1 MHRIQGYIQIHQL
14 TNQAFRD
21 LFKAGLRQSGKHI
34 HIHADPV
41 IQSRGEEQGRGAGGG
56 GASGRKEQRAGEGTD
71 LGGLGRLQGGAEEQR
86 READGSPAGRR
97 TGPLQG
103 GGREADGSPG
113 RRTRDGPLQGGAAV
127 EASRGPAGRSSGR
140 REAGGAAAGD
150 AGGGGA
156 TGAPRLAREAEAR
169 LVVPPRRAVDLLGP
183 LLIPAPA
190 RDSFPRRSFPPAHA
204 PCAFP
209 RSRFPPCRTF
219 FDRFRVV

>member
-97 TGPLQG
+97 TGSRWVP
-103 GGREADGSPG
+103 READA
-113 RRTRDGPLQGGAAV
+113 RRA
-127 EASRGPAGRSSGR
+127 PAGRSSSRGLEGPCR
-140 REAGGAAAGD
+140 EKQREAGGGRRGGWRRRRRRRDGSSAARE
-150 AGGGGA
+150 GGRGA
-156 TGAPRLAREAEAR
+156 TGCAAPTVVRSICWAR
-169 LVVPPRRAVDLLGP
+169 
-183 LLIPAPA
+183 
-190 RDSFPRRSFPPAHA
+190 F
-204 PCAFP
+204 
-209 RSRFPPCRTF
+209 
-219 FDRFRVV
+219 

>member
-56 GASGRKEQRAGEGTD
+56 GASGRKQQRAGEGTD

-97 TGPLQG
+97 TGSRWVP
-103 GGREADGSPG
+103 READA
-113 RRTRDGPLQGGAAV
+113 RRA
-127 EASRGPAGRSSGR
+127 PAGRSSSRGLEGPCR
-140 REAGGAAAGD
+140 EKQREAGGAAAGD

-169 LVVPPRRAVDLLGP
+169 LVAPPRLSCGRFVGPASNSRACSRFL
-183 LLIPAPA
+183 PAPF
-190 RDSFPRRSFPPAHA
+190 FPSRSRATRFPAL
-204 PCAFP
+204 AFP
-209 RSRFPPCRTF
+209 TVQSVF
-219 FDRFRVV
+219 

>member
-169 LVVPPRRAVDLLGP
+169 LVAPPRLSCGRFVGPASNSRACSRFL
-183 LLIPAPA
+183 PAPF
-190 RDSFPRRSFPPAHA
+190 FPSRSRATRFPAL
-204 PCAFP
+204 AFP
-209 RSRFPPCRTF
+209 TVQSVF
-219 FDRFRVV
+219 

>member
-71 LGGLGRLQGGAEEQR
+71 LGAPAGRSRGAATGSR
-86 READGSPAGRR
+86 RVPCREADGSPTGRR
-97 TGPLQG
+97 TGSRWVP
-103 GGREADGSPG
+103 READA
-113 RRTRDGPLQGGAAV
+113 RRA
-127 EASRGPAGRSSGR
+127 PAGRSSSRGLEGPCR
-140 REAGGAAAGD
+140 EKQREAGGAAAGD

-169 LVVPPRRAVDLLGP
+169 LVAPPRLSCGRFVGPASNSRACSRFL
-183 LLIPAPA
+183 PAPF
-190 RDSFPRRSFPPAHA
+190 FPSRSRATRFPAL
-204 PCAFP
+204 AFP
-209 RSRFPPCRTF
+209 TVQNVF
-219 FDRFRVV
+219 

>member
-34 HIHADPV
+34 HIHADPI

-71 LGGLGRLQGGAEEQR
+71 LGGLGLLQGGAEEQR
-86 READGSPAGRR
+86 READGSPVGRR

-140 REAGGAAAGD
+140 REAR
-150 AGGGGA
+150 
-156 TGAPRLAREAEAR
+156 RLATPEAEAR
-169 LVVPPRRAVDLLGP
+169 RELRGSRGRQRRDWLRRPDCRAVDLLGP

-190 RDSFPRRSFPPAHA
+190 RDSFPRHSFPPAHA
-204 PCAFP
+204 PRAFP
-209 RSRFPPCRTF
+209 RSRFPPCRAF